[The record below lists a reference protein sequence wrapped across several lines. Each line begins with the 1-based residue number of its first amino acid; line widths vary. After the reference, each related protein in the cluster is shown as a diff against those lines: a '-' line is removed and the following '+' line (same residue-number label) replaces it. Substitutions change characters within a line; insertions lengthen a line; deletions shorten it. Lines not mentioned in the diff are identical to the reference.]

1 MDQIHADEYLK
12 TLVSAYVWVASADD
26 GVDLAE
32 MHRYEQTIVQSPYAT
47 QFNIDDSRHY
57 FKDMVALF
65 ADNYD
70 AAVLLT
76 KERLIEISRHKHL
89 TEECIRVCRAAVI
102 ADSHLRESEELVL
115 AEISRALGLNS
126 STDLRL

>member
-12 TLVSAYVWVASADD
+12 TLVSAYVWVASADE

-32 MHRYEQTIVQSPYAT
+32 MHRYEQTIVQSPFAT

-70 AAVLLT
+70 AAVALT
-76 KERLIEISRHKHL
+76 KERLVELSRQKHL
-89 TEECIRVCRAAVI
+89 TEECVRVCRAAAI
-102 ADSHLRESEELVL
+102 ADSHLKESEELVL
-115 AEISRALGLNS
+115 TEISRALGLKS
-126 STDLRL
+126 SIAHSL